1 MIHENAESE
10 SESESERKKT
20 AEPHRAS
27 ASQPAR
33 QPARTLRRLEC
44 MCERLLLF
52 LFATRCIYAF
62 RATGTEHRTQPCRI
76 MAAGAPS
83 AAHIT
88 KRLSKGWA

>member
-1 MIHENAESE
+1 MMHENAE

-62 RATGTEHRTQPCRI
+62 RASRALHIVE
-76 MAAGAPS
+76 ANAPNTHTRGCCS
-83 AAHIT
+83 T
-88 KRLSKGWA
+88 